1 MKIATAVLMLLC
13 VCLLSGCS
21 IPGNFYLIQGP
32 SLAGE
37 TPATFS
43 ASFKEGPTHL
53 EGLSA
58 VLVNGEGFQ
67 GRWMSVSS
75 GKRRM
80 QDTPIPPD
88 PKLATAWD
96 TVYGQG
102 FYVARIVGTRFFART
117 VLTGSKGTV
126 LQVEIYRREHD
137 GDTSRQNAGPI
148 DIQGVAQDDKGN
160 IYKVVF

>member
-1 MKIATAVLMLLC
+1 MKTVVAALMLLC
-13 VCLLSGCS
+13 VCLISGCS

-43 ASFKEGPTHL
+43 ASLKGLIHP

-58 VLVNGEGFQ
+58 VLANGEGFQ
-67 GRWMSVSS
+67 GKWVSVSS
-75 GKRRM
+75 GKRRI
-80 QDTPIPPD
+80 QDASIPPD
-88 PKLATAWD
+88 PKLAAAWD
-96 TVYGQG
+96 KVYGQG
-102 FYVARIVGTRFFART
+102 FFVAHIVGTRFFART
-117 VLTGSKGTV
+117 MLTGSKGTV

-137 GDTSRQNAGPI
+137 SDSDRRDAGPI
-148 DIQGVAQDDKGN
+148 DIKGVAQDDKGN